1 MRRAGFSKT
10 PSGTLFIGVSR
21 RSVAPLGPIQF
32 RTTPDRTFVTR
43 PSSKQP
49 DTFKKPAETISPMR
63 EHKSQPTESQEDVA
77 ADRSVMEPHHRLN
90 PTESQ
95 ENVMADRSA
104 DDPLKQRSRSK
115 LSTLR
120 W

>member
-1 MRRAGFSKT
+1 M
-10 PSGTLFIGVSR
+10 
-21 RSVAPLGPIQF
+21 
-32 RTTPDRTFVTR
+32 TR

-63 EHKSQPTESQEDVA
+63 EHKPHSTESTESQEDVG
-77 ADRSVMEPHHRLN
+77 ADRSAIDPHHRLN

-115 LSTLR
+115 LSAL
-120 W
+120 